1 MLLSLFFVLQLLLL
15 SFEQSECRLRESL
28 CDFKESLKKLKSL
41 QRLHENLIFCLQE
54 IGLFGALQVSWHSL
68 FN

>member
-15 SFEQSECRLRESL
+15 SSEQSECMLRESL
-28 CDFKESLKKLKSL
+28 CNFKESQKKLKSL
-41 QRLHENLIFCLQE
+41 RRLHENVIFCLQE